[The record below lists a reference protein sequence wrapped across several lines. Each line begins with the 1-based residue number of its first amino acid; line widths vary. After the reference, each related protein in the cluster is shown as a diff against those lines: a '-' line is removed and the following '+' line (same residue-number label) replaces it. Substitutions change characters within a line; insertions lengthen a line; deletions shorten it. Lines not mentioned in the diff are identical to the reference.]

1 MKTSK
6 MCAIFSN
13 QHEYSRLKPLTDER
27 ALSTLYFAGKYRL
40 MDFALSSIV
49 NADINHVYTL
59 ISQEKVR
66 SYLDHL
72 GGGKEWGL
80 DTIGSYEY
88 LDFYQN
94 LMRRRSR
101 GENYFDDVI
110 FFLKTCKMPYTV
122 FIGNKMAANFDLKAI
137 LHFHQSNDNRITP
150 VFKRVEKDNLA
161 PDDHT
166 FVLSDNNVVTEQ
178 REAIELT
185 SEGSFNLSAN
195 VYVMNTDWLIHELE
209 KAQKSGASYD
219 VSERLAA
226 LAVKEKANAYEYTGY
241 LCNIHDIPSYY
252 QANLGMLEKDKRDS
266 LLYGNQKIITRIRN
280 EVGTYYDKE
289 SDVKNTLISTGCT
302 VKGEIKNSIVSRRV
316 NFAKDSVAKNA
327 VIMANCKIKSGADVE
342 YAILDKNVVIEKGV
356 TVKGKPDSPVVIKKG
371 SVISK
376 DFVLD

>member
-13 QHEYSRLKPLTDER
+13 QHEYSQLKPLTDER

-49 NADINHVYTL
+49 NADINHIYTL

-101 GENYFDDVI
+101 GENYFDDLI
-110 FFLKTCKMPYTV
+110 LFLKTCKMPYTV

-137 LHFHQSNDNRITP
+137 LHFHQSNGNRITP

-166 FVLSDNNVVTEQ
+166 FVLSDNNVVIEQ
-178 REAIELT
+178 SEAIELT
-185 SEGSFNLSAN
+185 SEVPFNLSAN
-195 VYVMNTDWLIHELE
+195 VYVMDTDWLIHELE

-226 LAVKEKANAYEYTGY
+226 LAVKEKTNAYEYTGY
-241 LCNIHDIPSYY
+241 LRNIHDIPSYY
-252 QANLGMLEKDKRDS
+252 QANLDMLEKDKRDS

-371 SVISK
+371 SVINK

>member
-13 QHEYSRLKPLTDER
+13 QHEYSQLKPLTDER

-101 GENYFDDVI
+101 GENYFDDLI
-110 FFLKTCKMPYTV
+110 LFLKTCKMPYTV

-137 LHFHQSNDNRITP
+137 LHFHQSNGNRITP
-150 VFKRVEKDNLA
+150 VFKRVEKYNLA
-161 PDDHT
+161 PDDHI

-185 SEGSFNLSAN
+185 SEGPFNLSAN
-195 VYVMNTDWLIHELE
+195 VYVMDTDWLIHELE

-241 LCNIHDIPSYY
+241 LRNIHDIPSYY
-252 QANLGMLEKDKRDS
+252 QANLDMLEKDKRDS

-302 VKGEIKNSIVSRRV
+302 VKGEVKNSIVSRRV

>member
-101 GENYFDDVI
+101 GGNYFDDLI

-241 LCNIHDIPSYY
+241 LRNIHDIPSYY
-252 QANLGMLEKDKRDS
+252 QANLDMLEKDKRDS

>member
-241 LCNIHDIPSYY
+241 LRNIHDIPSYY
-252 QANLGMLEKDKRDS
+252 QANLDMLEKDKRDS

-342 YAILDKNVVIEKGV
+342 HAILDKNVVIEKGV

>member
-94 LMRRRSR
+94 LMRWRSR
-101 GENYFDDVI
+101 GENYFDDLI

-185 SEGSFNLSAN
+185 SEGPFNLSAN

-241 LCNIHDIPSYY
+241 LRNIHDIPSYY
-252 QANLGMLEKDKRDS
+252 QANLDMLEKDKRDS

-327 VIMANCKIKSGADVE
+327 VIMANCKIKSGAGVE

-356 TVKGKPDSPVVIKKG
+356 TVKGRPDSPVVIKKG

>member
-13 QHEYSRLKPLTDER
+13 QHEYSQLKPLTDER

-49 NADINHVYTL
+49 NADINHIYTL

-101 GENYFDDVI
+101 GENYFDDLI
-110 FFLKTCKMPYTV
+110 LFLKTCKMPYTV

-137 LHFHQSNDNRITP
+137 LHFHQSNGNRITP

-166 FVLSDNNVVTEQ
+166 FVLSDNNVVIEQ
-178 REAIELT
+178 SEAIELT
-185 SEGSFNLSAN
+185 SGAPFNLSAN
-195 VYVMNTDWLIHELE
+195 VYVMDTDWLIHELE

-241 LCNIHDIPSYY
+241 LRNIHDIASYY
-252 QANLGMLEKDKRDS
+252 QANLDMLEKDKRGS

-302 VKGEIKNSIVSRRV
+302 VKGEVKNSVVSRRV

-327 VIMANCKIKSGADVE
+327 VIMANCKLKSGADVE

-371 SVISK
+371 SIISK

>member
-101 GENYFDDVI
+101 GENYFDDLI
-110 FFLKTCKMPYTV
+110 LFLKTCKMPYTV

-150 VFKRVEKDNLA
+150 VFKRMEKGNLA

-185 SEGSFNLSAN
+185 SEGPFNLSAN

-241 LCNIHDIPSYY
+241 LRNIHDIPSYY
-252 QANLGMLEKDKRDS
+252 QANLDMLEKDKRDS

-356 TVKGKPDSPVVIKKG
+356 TVKGKPDGPVVIKKG

>member
-13 QHEYSRLKPLTDER
+13 QHEYSHLKPLTDER

-49 NADINHVYTL
+49 NADINHIYTL

-101 GENYFDDVI
+101 GENYFDDLI
-110 FFLKTCKMPYTV
+110 LFLKTCKMPYTV

-137 LHFHQSNDNRITP
+137 LHFHQSNGNRITP

-166 FVLSDNNVVTEQ
+166 FVLSDNNVVIEQ

-185 SEGSFNLSAN
+185 SEGPFNLSAN
-195 VYVMNTDWLIHELE
+195 VYVMDTDWLIHELE

-241 LCNIHDIPSYY
+241 LRNIHDIASYY
-252 QANLGMLEKDKRDS
+252 QANLDMLEKDKRDS
-266 LLYGNQKIITRIRN
+266 LLYGKQKIITRIRN

-302 VKGEIKNSIVSRRV
+302 VKGEVKNSVVSRRV

-327 VIMANCKIKSGADVE
+327 VIMANCKLKSGADVE

>member
-13 QHEYSRLKPLTDER
+13 QHEYSQLKPLTDER

-101 GENYFDDVI
+101 GENYFDDLI
-110 FFLKTCKMPYTV
+110 LFLKTCKMPYTV

-137 LHFHQSNDNRITP
+137 LHFHQSNGNRITP

-161 PDDHT
+161 PDDHI

-185 SEGSFNLSAN
+185 SEGPFNLSAN
-195 VYVMNTDWLIHELE
+195 VYVMDTDWLIHELE

-241 LCNIHDIPSYY
+241 LRNIHDIPSYY
-252 QANLGMLEKDKRDS
+252 QANLDMLEKDKRDS

-302 VKGEIKNSIVSRRV
+302 VKGEVKNSIVSRRV

-356 TVKGKPDSPVVIKKG
+356 TVKGKPGSPVVIKKG

>member
-13 QHEYSRLKPLTDER
+13 QHEYSQLKPLTDER

-101 GENYFDDVI
+101 GENYFDDLI
-110 FFLKTCKMPYTV
+110 LFLKTCKMPYTV

-137 LHFHQSNDNRITP
+137 LHFHQSNGNRITP

-161 PDDHT
+161 PDDHI

-185 SEGSFNLSAN
+185 SEGPFNLSAN
-195 VYVMNTDWLIHELE
+195 VYVMDTDWLIHELE

-241 LCNIHDIPSYY
+241 LRNIHDIPSYY
-252 QANLGMLEKDKRDS
+252 QANLDMLEKDKRDS